1 MTSDGGILP
10 ARVKQELRT
19 SVFGRRIYYS
29 VAIDSTN
36 RLAVDLA
43 RRDEPHG
50 TVVITD
56 FQKQGR
62 GRHSKRWVS
71 PPGENL
77 LFSIILRPNA
87 PARTLL
93 PVTLAFSV
101 TLATTLTRILQKE
114 IGVKWPNDLV
124 TPQGKL
130 GGILSESAIRGHI
143 AQFVIVGI
151 GLNVNTP
158 AADFPVDLDRTPVS
172 CLSIGGRRL
181 DRAALLG
188 RLLFDLET
196 AYDEFVRNGFAAFVE
211 KYEKRLFI
219 LNRPI
224 RYTGRSGG
232 KKGRVVGIAGDGGLN
247 IVRSDGTVDVL
258 YDVEIRDETD

>member
-1 MTSDGGILP
+1 MNGDGGILP
-10 ARVKQELRT
+10 ARVKRELRT

-36 RLAVDLA
+36 RMAVDLA
-43 RRDEPHG
+43 RRNEPHG
-50 TVVITD
+50 TIVLTD

-62 GRHSKRWVS
+62 GRHTKRWAS

-77 LFSIILRPNA
+77 LFSIVLRPNA
-87 PARTLL
+87 PARSLL

-101 TLATTLTRILQKE
+101 TLATTLTRVLQKE

-130 GGILSESAIRGHI
+130 GGILSESAIRGDI

-158 AADFPVDLDRTPVS
+158 PANFPADLGCTPVS

-196 AYDEFVRNGFAAFVE
+196 AYDEFVRDGFAAFVE
-211 KYEKRLFI
+211 EYDKRLII
-219 LNRPI
+219 LSRPI
-224 RYTGRSGG
+224 RYMGRSGG
-232 KKGRVVGIAGDGGLN
+232 EEGRVVGIAEDGGLKV
-247 IVRSDGTVDVL
+247 VRSDDTVDVL
-258 YDVEIRDETD
+258 YDVEIQDETD

>member
-1 MTSDGGILP
+1 MTGDGGILP

-36 RLAVDLA
+36 RMAVDLA

-50 TVVITD
+50 TIVLTD
-56 FQKQGR
+56 FQTKGR
-62 GRHSKRWVS
+62 GRQTKRWVS

-87 PARTLL
+87 PARSLL

-101 TLATTLTRILQKE
+101 TLATTLTRFLQKE

-130 GGILSESAIRGHI
+130 GGILSESAIRGDI
-143 AQFVIVGI
+143 AQFVVVGI

-158 AADFPVDLDRTPVS
+158 AAKFPTDLDRAPVS

-188 RLLFDLET
+188 HLLLDLET
-196 AYDEFVRNGFAAFVE
+196 AYDEFVSNGFAAFVE
-211 KYEKRLFI
+211 EYEKRLFI
-219 LNRPI
+219 LNRSI
-224 RYTGRSGG
+224 RYTGLSGG
-232 KKGRVVGIAGDGGLN
+232 EEGRVVGIAEDGGIKL
-247 IVRSDGTVDVL
+247 VRSDGTVAVL
-258 YDVEIRDETD
+258 YDVEIQDETD